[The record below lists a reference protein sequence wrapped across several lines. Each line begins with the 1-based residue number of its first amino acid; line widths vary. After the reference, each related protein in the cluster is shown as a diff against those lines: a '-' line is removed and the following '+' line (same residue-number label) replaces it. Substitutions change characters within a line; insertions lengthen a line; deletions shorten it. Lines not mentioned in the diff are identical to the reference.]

1 MVVREGERVSA
12 DQILKLRAI
21 RESGRDNRSLQTA
34 AGLIICILL
43 LFYVGFYFGQKNIS
57 KFKPDSRDLL
67 FLTAVFVALFVLVK
81 LSIIFSA
88 GMSNTFAYLDSSVY
102 YYAVPFA
109 LGAMLVRIVLNSE
122 TAFLFAVSFAFLV
135 GVLFGNNLLMALY
148 VLVGSLVG
156 AHGVRQCQA
165 RTTLYRAG
173 LWIGLANMALLLGI
187 HFLSGR
193 VFELALLWNSGLVSL
208 VALSV
213 LFLSMVRFRW
223 SSLSSNIR
231 PISSCLN
238 WPT

>member
-109 LGAMLVRIVLNSE
+109 LGRCWSGSFLILKLHFCLRSALPSWLV
-122 TAFLFAVSFAFLV
+122 F
-135 GVLFGNNLLMALY
+135 
-148 VLVGSLVG
+148 
-156 AHGVRQCQA
+156 C
-165 RTTLYRAG
+165 
-173 LWIGLANMALLLGI
+173 
-187 HFLSGR
+187 
-193 VFELALLWNSGLVSL
+193 
-208 VALSV
+208 SV
-213 LFLSMVRFRW
+213 
-223 SSLSSNIR
+223 I
-231 PISSCLN
+231 IC
-238 WPT
+238 